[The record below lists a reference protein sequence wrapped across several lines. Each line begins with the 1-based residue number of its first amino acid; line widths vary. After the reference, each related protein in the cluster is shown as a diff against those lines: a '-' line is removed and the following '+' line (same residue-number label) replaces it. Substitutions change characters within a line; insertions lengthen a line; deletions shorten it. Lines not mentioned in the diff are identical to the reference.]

1 MIEQLT
7 LNLNFHDENNFE
19 NFVTGQNLEL
29 ISTLKNFIIP
39 FEWDCMLLYGPTS
52 IGKTHL
58 LQAASSNAIADG
70 KSVFYFEFNTIDAR
84 LLDGLEQ
91 FDLIVLDDI
100 DNMFGKA
107 DCEEALFDCYN
118 RLQAA
123 NKRLILS
130 TKSTPSELK
139 IDLPD
144 LRSRLLASIIY
155 QVKALNDDDKIT
167 ALKLRA
173 KSRGLALSDEVAQ
186 YMIHHYSRDFAN
198 LILALDKLDEASL
211 KNKRRL
217 TIPFVKEILGSG
229 T

>member
-1 MIEQLT
+1 MNGQLT
-7 LNLNFHDENNFE
+7 LNFNFHNENNFD
-19 NFVTGQNLEL
+19 NFVIGQNLEL
-29 ISTLKNFIIP
+29 VSTLKNFITAD
-39 FEWDCMLLYGPTS
+39 EWDCMLIYGPTS

-58 LQAASSNAIADG
+58 LQAASSKAITDG

-100 DNMFGKA
+100 ENMFGKA

-130 TKSTPSELK
+130 TKSAPNEFK

-155 QVKALNDDDKIT
+155 QVKALNDDDKVA
-167 ALKLRA
+167 ALQLRA
-173 KSRGLALSDEVAQ
+173 NSRGLALPDDVAQ

-198 LILALDKLDEASL
+198 LLLALEQLDQESL

-217 TIPFVKEILGSG
+217 TIPFVKEVI
-229 T
+229 